1 MASGGKKKV
10 ISLSHFSGSGLVPFL
25 IVFLLETMLN
35 SDVVKCLNS
44 KQTNGEGYFQVLV
57 LNGFK
62 KSGVRKDTFFVVHF
76 PFGGPCV

>member
-1 MASGGKKKV
+1 MR
-10 ISLSHFSGSGLVPFL
+10 LVPFL

-44 KQTNGEGYFQVLV
+44 KQTNGGVLV

-76 PFGGPCV
+76 PFGGPLCLVCLFSPRRK

>member
-44 KQTNGEGYFQVLV
+44 KQTNGG
-57 LNGFK
+57 
-62 KSGVRKDTFFVVHF
+62 GVFSSIGIKRF
-76 PFGGPCV
+76 